1 MEYSFTYLEKYYQ
14 SSLTDK
20 KLLELGILNL
30 KGEITYEGTLL
41 SDQCSHKIKIIDY
54 QNKNN
59 KTHYLSGSIL
69 CQYEVLNEIAAKLS
83 TEFKIPLK
91 SILEALVNTVLHKD
105 YSYSGDTLVKIYEDR
120 LEITSLGG
128 LKNDLTIEGIKLGI
142 SECRN
147 LVLMNVFQ
155 ELNISKGNGEGIS
168 TILLDYQEH
177 KIKPIFRS
185 IGGVFQVVLPRLE
198 YMINGKVIDEKY
210 RKILRFIEE
219 NRVVSNKDIQKYMNI
234 KSTTT
239 INYLKKMLELE
250 LIEKIRNGRNIS
262 YRVKKIENNK
272 RIYSK
277 IQITI

>member
-14 SSLTDK
+14 SSLTDE

-59 KTHYLSGSIL
+59 KMHYLSGSIL
-69 CQYEVLNEIAAKLS
+69 CQYEFLNEIVTELS
-83 TEFKIPLK
+83 NKFKIPLK
-91 SILEALVNTVLHKD
+91 SILEALVNTILHKD
-105 YSYSGDTLVKIYEDR
+105 YSYSGDTLTKIYEDR

-128 LKNDLTIEGIKLGI
+128 LKNDLTIEGIKLGV

-147 LVLMNVFQ
+147 PILMKVFQ

-168 TILLDYQEH
+168 TILLGYKEQR
-177 KIKPIFRS
+177 IKPTFKS
-185 IGGVFQVVLPRLE
+185 VGGVFQLTLPRLE
-198 YMINGKVIDEKY
+198 YTVNGKVINEKY
-210 RKILRFIEE
+210 MKILRFIEE
-219 NRVVSNKDIQKYMNI
+219 NGIVSNKDIQKYLNI

-239 INYLKKMLELE
+239 INSLKEMLELG
-250 LIEKIRNGRNIS
+250 LIEKIRKGRSIS
-262 YRVKKIENNK
+262 YMIKMQLK
-272 RIYSK
+272 
-277 IQITI
+277 